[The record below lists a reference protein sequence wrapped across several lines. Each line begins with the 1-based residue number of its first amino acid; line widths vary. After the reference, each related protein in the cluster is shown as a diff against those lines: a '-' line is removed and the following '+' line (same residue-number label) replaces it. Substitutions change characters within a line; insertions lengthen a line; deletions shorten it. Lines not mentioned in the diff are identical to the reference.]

1 MYFCQ
6 ADENGVVYR
15 FNFPKKLLSQFFK
28 YGTSSYGNWVK
39 CFAYEHKMS
48 LHGTTVSD
56 KWEMEG
62 VSGWQSQDVYEWQ
75 DLKTGTRVAYFGK
88 FEEETSENMD
98 EVLRSKTPYQIGKI
112 AGFGNVWNGRWLNSK
127 GAEEGTL
134 RVEQIR
140 E

>member
-1 MYFCQ
+1 MLRPSMHSSSRNPRGLGIAWQKPPRNHAAVFCY
-6 ADENGVVYR
+6 N
-15 FNFPKKLLSQFFK
+15 KI
-28 YGTSSYGNWVK
+28 
-39 CFAYEHKMS
+39 S
-48 LHGTTVSD
+48 LHETAVSD